1 MKILS
6 HRGYW
11 REPAEKNGVIAFR
24 RTFEL
29 GFGTETDVRDLNGRL
44 VISHDPAT
52 EGAMPLSTFLELSKA
67 HGSPLP
73 LAINVKSD
81 GLAALL
87 RQEMNAHGVL
97 DWFVFDM
104 SIPDMRWHLKES
116 NPVFTR
122 MSEVE
127 RSPAWLDEASGVWLD
142 AFENHWYDIEVPKDL
157 LAMGKQVCVV
167 SPELHRRPHLPYWEW
182 LKKHGLHQHQA
193 MLLCTDFP
201 EEARS
206 FFQEIA

>member
-11 REPAEKNGVIAFR
+11 RHVEEKNKAAAFR
-24 RTFEL
+24 RTFEM

-52 EGAMPLSTFLELSKA
+52 EDSMPFTEFLRIAKA

-81 GLAALL
+81 GLAGLIH
-87 RQEMNAHGVL
+87 QEMFAIGIE

-104 SIPDMRWHLKES
+104 SIPDMRCHLQER

-127 RSPAWLDEASGVWLD
+127 RSPAWLDDAQGVWLD
-142 AFENHWYDIEVPKDL
+142 AFEGQWYDAKVLRDL
-157 LAMGKQVCVV
+157 LDMGKRVCAV
-167 SPELHRRPHLPYWEW
+167 SPDLHRRPHLAYWAW
-182 LKKHGLHQHQA
+182 LKKHDLQRHEA
-193 MLLCTDFP
+193 MLLCTDYP
-201 EEARS
+201 EDARS
-206 FFQEIA
+206 YFKESA